1 MYSAFLIRRY
11 KNGRRNKTANQR
23 VYLRTLSASS
33 ALLIL
38 VSPSTILSIRS
49 PRAVSID
56 RFEYEVDN
64 GEQWLTAVERSRQI
78 VGNYIRITLLL
89 PNVLQREYNIT
100 AIRIIDVNG
109 NVIGQSMWL
118 KCKASIAVPCCTTK
132 PASSTKW
139 STHVCFW

>member
-1 MYSAFLIRRY
+1 MGLFTQNFLAERREDF
-11 KNGRRNKTANQR
+11 
-23 VYLRTLSASS
+23 LS
-33 ALLIL
+33 L
-38 VSPSTILSIRS
+38 
-49 PRAVSID
+49 ID

-109 NVIGQSMWL
+109 NVIGQSDL
-118 KCKASIAVPCCTTK
+118 KINVNSIQTIYMYSAFLIRRYKNGRRNKTAKQRVYLPKTNVGR
-132 PASSTKW
+132 PLR
-139 STHVCFW
+139 